1 MTSSQRLLKSGLR
14 EPLELLIAMNEVI
27 QVNFICCFSGYVD
40 IGLIPEGARDI
51 RIQEVAEAGNFLALR
66 SDNPNKYFLN
76 GGWTI
81 QWNGDYK
88 AAGTIFTYERTGHLE
103 NLTSPG
109 PTTEPLWIQVRPT
122 KGTRFEY
129 QRETSVKYKHVCS
142 LCALQLLFQ
151 EPNPGVRYEY
161 TINQNT
167 SDINNLPASSF
178 FWKFGSWTEC
188 SVTCGAGRSII
199 FSLPTELFV
208 FVPSDF

>member
-1 MTSSQRLLKSGLR
+1 MNDIIRKAFKIWSL
-14 EPLELLIAMNEVI
+14 ENHLELLITMNEYSRLSLS
-27 QVNFICCFSGYVD
+27 FFPGYVD

-109 PTTEPLWIQVRPT
+109 PTTEPLWIQVRPGRT
-122 KGTRFEY
+122 CSALLSELLT
-129 QRETSVKYKHVCS
+129 CLLS
-142 LCALQLLFQ
+142 LCAPAPFPGAESRRALRVHDQSKYLRQQQPPYIEFLLEVWFL
-151 EPNPGVRYEY
+151 
-161 TINQNT
+161 
-167 SDINNLPASSF
+167 D
-178 FWKFGSWTEC
+178 
-188 SVTCGAGRSII
+188 
-199 FSLPTELFV
+199 
-208 FVPSDF
+208 